1 MDGSVGKPSRVVILA
16 EDQRQVRF
24 IRAYLKQRNF
34 DNHDIRVEPV
44 SSGRGSGEQWVRER
58 YAEAVKAY
66 RWRSTR
72 AATALVV
79 MIDADVGSVDQ
90 RLEQLR
96 QALVEAGSEARSAA
110 EKIAHLVPK
119 RNIETWILC
128 LNGSRVNEDTDCRN
142 LQGID
147 KQIQNAAILFFDWS
161 RANAQ
166 IPQHCVPSL
175 LLAIPESRR
184 LEE

>member
-1 MDGSVGKPSRVVILA
+1 VGKPSQVVILA

-24 IRAYLKQRNF
+24 IRAYLKEHNF

-58 YAEAVKAY
+58 YADAVRAY

-79 MIDADVGSVDQ
+79 MIDADTGSADQ
-90 RLEQLR
+90 RLQQLR
-96 QALVEAGSEARSAA
+96 QALVQADLVQRLAA

-119 RNIETWILC
+119 RNIETWVLC
-128 LNGSRVNEDTDCRN
+128 LSGTQVDEDTDYRN
-142 LQGID
+142 QQGID
-147 KQIQNAAILFFDWS
+147 KQIQAASTAFFDWS

-166 IPQHCVPSL
+166 VPQHCVPSL
-175 LLAIPESRR
+175 LSAIPEARR

>member
-1 MDGSVGKPSRVVILA
+1 MDGSVSKPSRVVVLA

-24 IRAYLKQRNF
+24 IRGYLKERNF

-58 YAEAVKAY
+58 YAEAVRAY

-79 MIDADVGSVDQ
+79 MIDADAGTVEQ

-96 QALVEAGSEARSAA
+96 QALVQADSEGRSAA

-119 RNIETWILC
+119 RNFETWILC
-128 LNGSRVNEDTDCRN
+128 LNGTQVSEDIDYRHEE
-142 LQGID
+142 GID
-147 KQIQNAAILFFDWS
+147 KQIKNAAMVFFDWS
-161 RANAQ
+161 RTNARV
-166 IPQHCVPSL
+166 PQRCVPSL
-175 LLAIPESRR
+175 LLAIPEARR
-184 LEE
+184 LED